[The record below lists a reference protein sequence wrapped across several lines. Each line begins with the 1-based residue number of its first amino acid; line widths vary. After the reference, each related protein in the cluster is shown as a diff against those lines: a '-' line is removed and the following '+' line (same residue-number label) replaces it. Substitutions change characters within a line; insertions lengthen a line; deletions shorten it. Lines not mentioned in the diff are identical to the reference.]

1 MSVKESYAGKI
12 NRKLNKKLH
21 VIDVAAGRAPA
32 DLVLKNATYVNVFS
46 NELCHGD
53 IAVAEGLIV
62 GMGEYHGKVE
72 VDVSGKLVLP
82 GFIDAHIHLES
93 SLVSPTEFAK
103 AVLPHGT
110 TTVITD
116 PHEIANVMGTDGI
129 EYMLQATEDLPV
141 DVRFMLPSCVP
152 ATPLD
157 ESGAN
162 LDYRAI
168 DSFYDHPRVQGLAEM
183 MNYVGVVNG
192 DGQVVEKIVAS
203 QAHHKKIDGHAP
215 GLSGKDLNAYIAA
228 GVYSDHE
235 CSDMEDA
242 MNKLRLGQYIMIR
255 EGTAARNLEA
265 LMPLLTSQ
273 YVDRCMFCTD
283 DKHPNDLLEKGH
295 IDYIVKKAISLGAD
309 PIVAVKAACHNAAR
323 YFLLNNRGAIAP
335 GYLGDFVIID
345 DFQHFEIE
353 MVYKRGVLM
362 YDGQLRDFPAPEID
376 PYLVKRA
383 HDTFHVAHLTA
394 EDFSDGRPHAVIGMI
409 PGEIVTQDAGYAD
422 HADPEQDILKIA
434 VIERHK
440 NTHHIGLGYIKGY
453 GLKRGAVA
461 TSISH
466 DSHNIIVVGATDEDM
481 AAAANR
487 IVENRGGI
495 TVMENGQVL
504 GEVTLSIAGIMSD
517 DSLVMVNS
525 ALEDAKDEAF
535 GLGVSRGIDPFM
547 TLSFMALPVIPS
559 LRITTRGVFDVSSQ
573 RYIWP
578 PHPPHSVIPPE
589 PSAPGYHISMKEG
602 TPQRPPSFHR
612 TILTS
617 PYRRR

>member
-255 EGTAARNLEA
+255 EGTAARNLDA
-265 LMPLLTSQ
+265 LAPLLCDKYSE
-273 YVDRCMFCTD
+273 RCMFCTD

-573 RYIWP
+573 RYI
-578 PHPPHSVIPPE
+578 
-589 PSAPGYHISMKEG
+589 
-602 TPQRPPSFHR
+602 
-612 TILTS
+612 
-617 PYRRR
+617 